1 MFDGGSAATAATATS
16 VAVQVAP
23 TVDASAAVSGC
34 TPGWGRSAA
43 LLVKSSFD
51 VVCAALGLIV
61 LAPILLIVAAVV
73 RFSSAGPAFFR
84 QTRVGRNGET
94 FTMLKF
100 RTMYSGAERR
110 LAELLDHNDSEGGV
124 LFKMHDDP
132 RVTPAGRVLR
142 RLSIDELP
150 QLINVL
156 TGKMSLVGPRPPL
169 PREVSLYGA
178 RTRRRLLVKPGITG
192 LWQVSGRSN
201 LSWEDSVSL
210 DLSYVE
216 NWSLALD
223 TKVLLATAR
232 AVITA
237 DGAF

>member
-1 MFDGGSAATAATATS
+1 MFEGGSAATAATVERVVVPVTPTIDVAAPARSRS
-16 VAVQVAP
+16 V
-23 TVDASAAVSGC
+23 
-34 TPGWGRSAA
+34 A

-51 VVCAALGLIV
+51 VVCAALSLII
-61 LAPILLIVAAVV
+61 LAPFLLVVAAAV
-73 RFSSAGPAFFR
+73 RFTSQGPALFR

-94 FTMLKF
+94 FTILKF

-124 LFKMHDDP
+124 LFKMHNDP
-132 RVTPAGRVLR
+132 RITPIGRVLR
-142 RLSIDELP
+142 RLSVDELP

-156 TGKMSLVGPRPPL
+156 TGAMSLVGPRPPL
-169 PREVSLYGA
+169 PSEVSRYGA

-201 LSWEDSVSL
+201 LSWEDSISL
-210 DLSYVE
+210 DLNYVE

-223 TKVLLATAR
+223 TKVLFATAR
-232 AVITA
+232 AVLTA
-237 DGAF
+237 DGAY